1 MEELWVEEK
10 GKFFVVELDEIEYNV
25 PKEKVNKVA
34 DAWRN
39 IEPEQVAE
47 MWAIIKSIEETERH
61 FKMSWRRF
69 EREYGSILQLIGPEV
84 MIAYMID
91 NAGRK
96 LLEPEKIYDDI
107 RN

>member
-47 MWAIIKSIEETERH
+47 M
-61 FKMSWRRF
+61 
-69 EREYGSILQLIGPEV
+69 
-84 MIAYMID
+84 
-91 NAGRK
+91 
-96 LLEPEKIYDDI
+96 
-107 RN
+107 